1 MAEVTRPKPKLQVTL
16 CPHCKHKTLKHIVRK
31 GAGG

>member
-1 MAEVTRPKPKLQVTL
+1 MTRPKPKLQVVD
-16 CPHCKHKTLKHIVRK
+16 CPHCKHKTVKHIVRK